1 MDISILNM
9 PIFHKISSVTRL
21 TLKYFLTGIV
31 IMKIISQSE
40 FEKNN
45 IFGKGEPNV
54 IMLNILLVIH
64 IFISRIPKIK
74 QIF

>member
-9 PIFHKISSVTRL
+9 PIFHRISSFTRI
-21 TLKYFLTGIV
+21 TLNHFQTRIV

-64 IFISRIPKIK
+64 IFIR
-74 QIF
+74 

>member
-1 MDISILNM
+1 MDIVNISM
-9 PIFHKISSVTRL
+9 FHKISFITQIAL
-21 TLKYFLTGIV
+21 NHFLTRIV

-64 IFISRIPKIK
+64 IFIRRIPKIK